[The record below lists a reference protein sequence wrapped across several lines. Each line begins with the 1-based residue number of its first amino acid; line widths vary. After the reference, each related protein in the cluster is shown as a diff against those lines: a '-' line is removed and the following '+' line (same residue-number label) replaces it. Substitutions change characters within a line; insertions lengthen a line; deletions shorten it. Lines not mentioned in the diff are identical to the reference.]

1 MATTTDI
8 LIIGGGVVGLSTG
21 IALLEAN
28 PRLKVII
35 LEKEKTIAIHAS
47 GRNSGVLHAG
57 FYYTPNSLK
66 AQFCRDGNLELRK
79 LAKKYD
85 IPVLNVGKIVVARN
99 SEEAQ

>member
-1 MATTTDI
+1 MAATTDV

-35 LEKEKTIAIHAS
+35 VEKEKTIATHAS

-79 LAKKYD
+79 IAKNMISPY
-85 IPVLNVGKIVVARN
+85 
-99 SEEAQ
+99 